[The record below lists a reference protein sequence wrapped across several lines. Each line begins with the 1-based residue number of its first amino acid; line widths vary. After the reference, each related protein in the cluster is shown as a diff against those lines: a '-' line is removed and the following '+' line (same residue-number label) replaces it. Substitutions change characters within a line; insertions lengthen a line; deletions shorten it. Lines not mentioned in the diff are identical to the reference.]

1 MLLFTSFSGCL
12 NNDTSGSDEVK
23 LFFAIHCEPGPF
35 PNTTAHPKEYWINL
49 VNLVNTADK
58 YGHFLTV
65 LMNPQWYTFILE
77 EQARLKLVRTWED
90 TGHEIGLHSH
100 GPSAGNWNGYTNNQ
114 EYTNH
119 SKYQGTIQEMM
130 NICLN
135 VSQDHRINSAAVTD
149 QNQDTDYPETI
160 MYDVDGGW
168 EGVDHLVSS
177 PKRVVING
185 VERLQ
190 LNHARYSGKEGGGIS
205 VPLTLLDETIGNISK
220 DEVIGIVFHTFDYAD
235 MPLVYDDL
243 FAYLKQEKDVT
254 SSTVSEILESY

>member
-1 MLLFTSFSGCL
+1 MNLDKIAQIGIFIFMLVGILTSSNFTGL
-12 NNDTSGSDEVK
+12 VTYDNQILLDE
-23 LFFAIHCEPGPF
+23 I
-35 PNTTAHPKEYWINL
+35 INL
-49 VNLVNTADK
+49 NINQNISDQSYL
-58 YGHFLTV
+58 L
-65 LMNPQWYTFILE
+65 LSI
-77 EQARLKLVRTWED
+77 
-90 TGHEIGLHSH
+90 
-100 GPSAGNWNGYTNNQ
+100 NNQ